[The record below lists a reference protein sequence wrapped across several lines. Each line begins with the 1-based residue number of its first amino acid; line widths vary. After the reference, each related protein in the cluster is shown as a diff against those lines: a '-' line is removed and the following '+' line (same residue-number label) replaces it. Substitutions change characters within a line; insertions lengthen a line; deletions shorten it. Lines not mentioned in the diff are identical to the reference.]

1 MLPVKKRVKFDGTIA
16 MREVLTMAKIQPGDW
31 VEIIPAENKI
41 IIRTTNREKTKGAVR
56 AAAGILKDYD
66 GLVDEMLRIRDN
78 ENDRPSLSI

>member
-41 IIRTTNREKTKGAVR
+41 NHQ
-56 AAAGILKDYD
+56 
-66 GLVDEMLRIRDN
+66 N
-78 ENDRPSLSI
+78 N